1 MPRSTALTIAAAAL
15 LIVAAACQTSAP
27 PPPSPPAPAAVQP
40 APEAAP
46 APPPETVRVTG
57 SKLNVRSRPTTAAAS
72 VARVRRGDQLAVLG
86 RDGEWVQVK
95 LADGTVGWVSGRYVA
110 ADAPCPAD
118 KASAELLS
126 DVPLSLREGATIG
139 QVVIDATVDAS
150 GSVASTKVVQDTT
163 GTPELR
169 ERALAEVKALRFSPP
184 VRKCK
189 PVPFV
194 YTYTRN
200 F

>member
-1 MPRSTALTIAAAAL
+1 MPRSTALTIVVAAL

-27 PPPSPPAPAAVQP
+27 PPPPTPAPVAAQP
-40 APEAAP
+40 AAEAAP
-46 APPPETVRVTG
+46 APAPETVRVTG
-57 SKLNVRSRPTTAAAS
+57 SKLNVRASPTTAAAS
-72 VARVRRGDQLAVLG
+72 VARVKKGDQLAVLG

-95 LADGTVGWVSGRYVA
+95 LADGTTGWVSGRYVA
-110 ADAPCPAD
+110 AGAPCPAD

-169 ERALAEVKALRFSPP
+169 ERALAEVNALKFSPP
-184 VRKCK
+184 VRDCK